1 MINVVTKIIISV
13 VVLFSRE
20 ESDLLFING
29 DICMIS
35 RWLKIKQ
42 SLILRLLLIVSILT
56 GYYIFNLSIQLAN
69 KQQSDYDVDF

>member
-1 MINVVTKIIISV
+1 MINVVTKVIIYV

-20 ESDLLFING
+20 ESDLFFING

-42 SLILRLLLIVSILT
+42 SLILKLLLLVSILM
-56 GYYIFNLSIQLAN
+56 GY
-69 KQQSDYDVDF
+69 